1 MIPNDSPASSGL
13 GRLRGDRINPSIG
26 VGSAV
31 VFDESV
37 IFKAKD
43 LSLIKIETIPVDA
56 AQYRGWKNAF
66 LTKASSVAA
75 GVFSRSNERNVDSD
89 VS

>member
-1 MIPNDSPASSGL
+1 MIPNDSPTSSGL

-26 VGSAV
+26 VGSAA

-56 AQYRGWKNAF
+56 AQYGGWKNAF
-66 LTKASSVAA
+66 LTKASSIDKTCKT
-75 GVFSRSNERNVDSD
+75 GQSQIL
-89 VS
+89 